1 MGKVAQVKDK
11 EEKMKTGDRGLSEK
25 ETLAK
30 LRDENTQYFL
40 EKKKVQEALKE
51 LTQERASQTGGMDGF
66 INERNELW
74 TKCQEQKK
82 IKKEINEEWKQAE
95 RAYYAYQAELRKI
108 KQERAAKERTER
120 QKEYEGRQLERKV
133 EKLDEQ
139 PHVAEITLIE
149 QTISFCKS
157 LTQAKGPEKKEEKKI
172 ADFALPEGA

>member
-1 MGKVAQVKDK
+1 M
-11 EEKMKTGDRGLSEK
+11 GLSEK

-30 LRDENTQYFL
+30 LRDENAQYFL

-51 LTQERASQTGGMDGF
+51 LTQERASQTDGIGGF
-66 INERNELW
+66 IKERDELW
-74 TKCQEQKK
+74 NKCQEQKK

-108 KQERAAKERTER
+108 KQERAAKERLER
-120 QKEYEGRQLERKV
+120 QKEYEIRQLERKA

-157 LTQAKGPEKKEEKKI
+157 LTQERKDAEQAYRAYQAEIRKTK
-172 ADFALPEGA
+172 

>member
-1 MGKVAQVKDK
+1 MG
-11 EEKMKTGDRGLSEK
+11 
-25 ETLAK
+25 LAK

-82 IKKEINEEWKQAE
+82 IKKEINDEWKQAE

-108 KQERAAKERTER
+108 KQERAAKEREER
-120 QKEYEGRQLERKV
+120 QKEYDLRQLERKA

-149 QTISFCKS
+149 QTIKFCTS
-157 LTQAKGPEKKEEKKI
+157 LTQNKGPEKKEEKK
-172 ADFALPEGA
+172 

>member
-1 MGKVAQVKDK
+1 MG
-11 EEKMKTGDRGLSEK
+11 
-25 ETLAK
+25 LAK

-82 IKKEINEEWKQAE
+82 IKKEIQDEWKQAE

-120 QKEYEGRQLERKV
+120 QKDYEIRQLERKA

-139 PHVAEITLIE
+139 PHVAEMTLIE
-149 QTISFCKS
+149 QTIAFCKS
-157 LTQAKGPEKKEEKKI
+157 LTQKKEEKK
-172 ADFALPEGA
+172 EEV